1 MRIGI
6 KIANKWIGNEK
17 PCFVIAEAGVNH
29 NGSFRLA
36 KKMVDVAK
44 DAGVDAVKFQAFTA
58 EQVVTKAAEKALYQ
72 KRMTGGGSQYE
83 MLKKLELTEDE
94 FSKLAAHAKRKNIIF
109 LASAFDKR
117 SVDMLEGLKVPAF
130 KIPSG
135 EITNFLLLKHIAR
148 KRRPIILSTGMS
160 TLGEIAEALEII
172 KGEGANEIILLHC
185 VSDYPAKAEDMNL
198 KAIDTLK
205 HAFGLP
211 VGLSDH
217 TLGIT
222 VPIAAVALGAA
233 VIEKH
238 FTLDKKLPGPDH
250 KASLEPKELGEMVA
264 RIREVEKALGTGI
277 KRPTKRE
284 DAIKKA
290 VRRSIVARM
299 DIPQGT
305 VITEEML
312 DAKRPGTGIEP
323 KNMGKIVGKKAKKN
337 IKSDELITFEKV
349 G

>member
-1 MRIGI
+1 
-6 KIANKWIGNEK
+6 
-17 PCFVIAEAGVNH
+17 
-29 NGSFRLA
+29 
-36 KKMVDVAK
+36 
-44 DAGVDAVKFQAFTA
+44 
-58 EQVVTKAAEKALYQ
+58 
-72 KRMTGGGSQYE
+72 
-83 MLKKLELTEDE
+83 
-94 FSKLAAHAKRKNIIF
+94 
-109 LASAFDKR
+109 
-117 SVDMLEGLKVPAF
+117 
-130 KIPSG
+130 
-135 EITNFLLLKHIAR
+135 
-148 KRRPIILSTGMS
+148 
-160 TLGEIAEALEII
+160 
-172 KGEGANEIILLHC
+172 
-185 VSDYPAKAEDMNL
+185 
-198 KAIDTLK
+198 
-205 HAFGLP
+205 
-211 VGLSDH
+211 
-217 TLGIT
+217 
-222 VPIAAVALGAA
+222 LGAA